1 MVKGRPDIRD
11 PINELFIWSVL
22 CNLKPMATMLWKY
35 GDEPMAKALVG
46 RTLYLAMSRQAN
58 KYQAQ
63 DDVIQELTAQAE

>member
-22 CNLKPMATMLWKY
+22 YNMKPMAMMLWKH

-46 RTLYLAMSRQAN
+46 RRLYLAMSKRAN

-63 DDVIQELTAQAE
+63 DDIIQDLAVQAE